1 MLVAIIKAMR
11 IKDMGRDI
19 NNEGFWK
26 LSAGEIHE
34 YFVPKDV
41 EGRKAVHLDT
51 LMSSSAARKQSAE
64 LSPEHY
70 CTSFVTLQ
78 FICQFQFAAFFV

>member
-1 MLVAIIKAMR
+1 
-11 IKDMGRDI
+11 MGRDI

-26 LSAGEIHE
+26 LSAREIHE

-51 LMSSSAARKQSAE
+51 LMSSSAARK
-64 LSPEHY
+64 
-70 CTSFVTLQ
+70 
-78 FICQFQFAAFFV
+78 